1 MVVIAGLHHRGHS
14 CSLVSEY
21 MPRAHQQLSKTKGA
35 WRSRGGCRSGRRV
48 AVDQRKCIVYCLHA
62 DYSAKAGDSDVLQKP
77 LKCELSPSEVRN
89 VFGFGRNI
97 RDKYTLEEVLGAGSF
112 GVVRRCTEKVT
123 GKMYAVKSIP
133 KMPKNHKCTPRYL
146 LKLQTEVDAMG
157 QIGSSLDAVY
167 LKDVFEDDAALHL
180 VMELC
185 EGGSVL
191 DRLKTGE
198 YSERQVAHIMRSVLR
213 FLSQCHSKGIVY
225 RDVKPENFML
235 LHKSRQE
242 EERKKRRKSKNV
254 GPGRKLWKSFSH
266 AIGMQDDESDG
277 SSQDEGDD
285 VLQNKYTRSTV
296 HDEYSMDH
304 ELMVKA
310 TDFGLSIRHRG
321 DEPPLKSR
329 SGTPAYMAPEVIRQS
344 YTEKADIWSAGIM
357 MYQLLTGKFP
367 FWENVR
373 DCTLQQVWKSILTER
388 IDYDAAELSH
398 LSRNARDL
406 LRKMLHRDPTR
417 RISANEALKHPWL
430 AEKEAAPALPL
441 RSSVVQRL
449 QRFATYG
456 KLKQLVLRIIADDLH
471 EDTIATMTGD
481 VMVDAGAT
489 EGSVVLLQTLSGLF
503 DELDVDASGSVSMD
517 ELVLGLER
525 LGYDVES
532 EELEQL
538 MDKVD
543 SNKDGSLQ
551 LPEFVAGMID
561 WPALQEDARWN
572 VWVDRAFDRLDRNGD
587 GYIALDSLE
596 ELMGGTM
603 DPLFSSEE
611 SERAVEAR
619 TMLREADTNGD
630 GKVSREEFA
639 DLLTAGPNPDI
650 LSHYDSRLRGFPTDL
665 TSVDAEL
672 FPEEDDWRMG

>member
-1 MVVIAGLHHRGHS
+1 
-14 CSLVSEY
+14 
-21 MPRAHQQLSKTKGA
+21 
-35 WRSRGGCRSGRRV
+35 
-48 AVDQRKCIVYCLHA
+48 
-62 DYSAKAGDSDVLQKP
+62 
-77 LKCELSPSEVRN
+77 
-89 VFGFGRNI
+89 
-97 RDKYTLEEVLGAGSF
+97 
-112 GVVRRCTEKVT
+112 
-123 GKMYAVKSIP
+123 
-133 KMPKNHKCTPRYL
+133 
-146 LKLQTEVDAMG
+146 MG
-157 QIGSSLDAVY
+157 QLGSSLDAVY

-242 EERKKRRKSKNV
+242 EEMKRKKKRKNV
-254 GPGRKLWKSFSH
+254 GPGRKLWNSFSH
-266 AIGMQDDESDG
+266 AIGMQGDESDE
-277 SSQDEGDD
+277 SSHDEGDSM
-285 VLQNKYTRSTV
+285 VQNKYIHSTIY
-296 HDEYSMDH
+296 DESSMDH

-398 LSRNARDL
+398 LSHNARDL

-430 AEKEAAPALPL
+430 AEKEAASALPL

-630 GKVSREEFA
+630 GKISREEFT
-639 DLLTAGPNPDI
+639 DLLTSGPNPDI
-650 LSHYDSRLRGFPTDL
+650 LSHYDARLRGFPTDL
-665 TSVDAEL
+665 TSVDGEL
-672 FPEEDDWRMG
+672 FPDEDDWRMG

>member
-1 MVVIAGLHHRGHS
+1 
-14 CSLVSEY
+14 
-21 MPRAHQQLSKTKGA
+21 
-35 WRSRGGCRSGRRV
+35 
-48 AVDQRKCIVYCLHA
+48 
-62 DYSAKAGDSDVLQKP
+62 
-77 LKCELSPSEVRN
+77 
-89 VFGFGRNI
+89 
-97 RDKYTLEEVLGAGSF
+97 
-112 GVVRRCTEKVT
+112 
-123 GKMYAVKSIP
+123 
-133 KMPKNHKCTPRYL
+133 MPKNHKCTPRYL

-185 EGGSVL
+185 EGG
-191 DRLKTGE
+191 
-198 YSERQVAHIMRSVLR
+198 
-213 FLSQCHSKGIVY
+213 IVY

-242 EERKKRRKSKNV
+242 RKKRKKSKNV

-285 VLQNKYTRSTV
+285 VLQNTYTRSTV

-481 VMVDAGAT
+481 VMVDAGALR
-489 EGSVVLLQTLSGLF
+489 VLS
-503 DELDVDASGSVSMD
+503 SC
-517 ELVLGLER
+517 LER

-561 WPALQEDARWN
+561 WPALQEDARWT